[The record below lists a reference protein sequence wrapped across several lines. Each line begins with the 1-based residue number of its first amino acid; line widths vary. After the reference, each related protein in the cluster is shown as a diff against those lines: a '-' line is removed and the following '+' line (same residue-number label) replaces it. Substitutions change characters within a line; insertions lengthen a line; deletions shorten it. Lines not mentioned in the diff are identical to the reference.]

1 MPIARLLKDAAF
13 GPEDVAIINAAFEG
27 ACRTLGLTDRNDPVV
42 EMVGKAIFR
51 AAEFGTGSADQIQ
64 QRALMVLQS
73 SDRGPERPAP

>member
-1 MPIARLLKDAAF
+1 MPIDRLLKDAAF
-13 GPEDVAIINAAFEG
+13 GPEEVTTVNTAFEG

-42 EMVGKAIFR
+42 EMVAKTILR

-73 SDRGPERPAP
+73 SNQGPESLAP